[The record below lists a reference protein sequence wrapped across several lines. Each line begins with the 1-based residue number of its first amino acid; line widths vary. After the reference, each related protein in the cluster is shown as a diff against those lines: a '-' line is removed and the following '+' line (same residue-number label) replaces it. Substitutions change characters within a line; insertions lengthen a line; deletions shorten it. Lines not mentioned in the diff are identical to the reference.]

1 DRSSAAMFELPDEVH
16 DIRIGLD
23 KDRLRIGFRYE
34 GGWWSSVIS
43 VNLRVWLVAKE
54 TNVVALELC
63 GFHAGGLPLG
73 TQVLLDFISEAA
85 RKHNIEVTWFRHGNH
100 PVALL
105 HFQANQPRPTILL
118 RQLEL
123 QPGGFMIAGSPPPD
137 ANQAALP
144 TP

>member
-1 DRSSAAMFELPDEVH
+1 MSDTAANVLALSMVV
-16 DIRIGLD
+16 G
-23 KDRLRIGFRYE
+23 
-34 GGWWSSVIS
+34 V
-43 VNLRVWLVAKE
+43 LV
-54 TNVVALELC
+54 
-63 GFHAGGLPLG
+63 
-73 TQVLLDFISEAA
+73 
-85 RKHNIEVTWFRHGNH
+85 IEVTWFRHGNH